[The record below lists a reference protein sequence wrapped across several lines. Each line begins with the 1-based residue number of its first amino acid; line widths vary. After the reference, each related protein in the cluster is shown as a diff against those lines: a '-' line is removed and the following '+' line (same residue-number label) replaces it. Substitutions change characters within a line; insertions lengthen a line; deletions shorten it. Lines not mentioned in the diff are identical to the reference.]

1 MARRFQRAWSSW
13 GLRMQVALCC
23 VCVAV
28 TMVRAQGGITGRSY
42 LELSNE
48 YGKTGLVLSPIEPI
62 EETVISLKPGDKFK
76 VYAGALSGK
85 QFRGKLVVGL
95 VRDDTKVVSVFA
107 KREFSAQSVVPMT
120 EIVCNVPQDADI
132 REGDV
137 VRLLTTEN
145 DGLSFSKIYPK
156 VGASSGLV
164 TEIPALNYELPLVKI
179 NLPMNIPGVTVK
191 KGETALWS
199 DRALKGTNF
208 FFDVIPDDPDN
219 IVVSVVVNGN
229 AVVPTGTS
237 YGIGNVDRDY
247 DIQIKTYDRRQTKA
261 YKVIEC
267 TEEVGVAALLTE
279 EELACLKGLKVTGV
293 LREQDFEVFRNQ
305 MGSLEILDLLEVD
318 RLLDKDGNAQIYLP
332 ENAFLGNGTLREVK
346 IPECVTGLSN
356 QSFRDMTKLEFVVL
370 HSRLCNFGYN
380 EFFNCPALK
389 TVWVKWNPLE
399 NGEMYGFPVPPCA
412 FNSTPYRTE
421 STLIVP
427 KGCLTAYSYA
437 SKWGDFH
444 KIREEVPV
452 DKLRYEVS
460 FDYYLEA
467 DAVKAVERKTGIF
480 AQDGG
485 CRIETEGEV
494 LPVTVYDLSGREVK
508 ATTVCGS
515 AFISLVPGFYVVRA
529 GDCSSKVLVR

>member
-1 MARRFQRAWSSW
+1 MTENMRPTEMKRINTPELAEAFIAQ
-13 GLRMQVALCC
+13 QVKE
-23 VCVAV
+23 
-28 TMVRAQGGITGRSY
+28 VREQ
-42 LELSNE
+42 
-48 YGKTGLVLSPIEPI
+48 V
-62 EETVISLKPGDKFK
+62 GDKK
-76 VYAGALSGK
+76 VLLALSG
-85 QFRGKLVVGL
+85 GV
-95 VRDDTKVVSVFA
+95 DSSV
-107 KREFSAQSVVPMT
+107 
-120 EIVCNVPQDADI
+120 
-132 REGDV
+132 
-137 VRLLTTEN
+137 
-145 DGLSFSKIYPK
+145 
-156 VGASSGLV
+156 
-164 TEIPALNYELPLVKI
+164 
-179 NLPMNIPGVTVK
+179 
-191 KGETALWS
+191 
-199 DRALKGTNF
+199 
-208 FFDVIPDDPDN
+208 
-219 IVVSVVVNGN
+219 
-229 AVVPTGTS
+229 
-237 YGIGNVDRDY
+237 
-247 DIQIKTYDRRQTKA
+247 
-261 YKVIEC
+261 
-267 TEEVGVAALLTE
+267 VAALLIKAIGKQ
-279 EELACLKGLKVTGV
+279 LVCVHVNHGLMRKGES
-293 LREQDFEVFRNQ
+293 EQVIEVFRNQ